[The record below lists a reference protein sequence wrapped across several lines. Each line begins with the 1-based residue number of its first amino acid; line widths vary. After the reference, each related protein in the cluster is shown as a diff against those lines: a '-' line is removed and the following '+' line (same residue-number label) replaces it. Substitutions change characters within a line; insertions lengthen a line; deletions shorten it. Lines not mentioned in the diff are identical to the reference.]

1 MSTTVSV
8 GNGSTV
14 VKESQ
19 LEIDAEQEKT
29 WAKLSSV
36 IGYPSDWMRLI
47 RSDLQGQGKSWNW
60 KPSTEQVQ
68 PPENNPLE
76 RGGEALLIIN
86 AKTPSKAIS
95 NMLLLAER
103 SNANLSVVYT
113 EMPPKMAEYK
123 TAAEVDLEFLNGL
136 ESGRSKLAKLE
147 KEAKYIGVKVNT
159 SFVWAESI
167 DSITKNARA
176 DLIINETV

>member
-19 LEIDAEQEKT
+19 LKIDTEQERA

-36 IGYPSDWMRLI
+36 IGYPSDWMSII
-47 RSDLQGQGKSWNW
+47 RSGLQEQGKSWHW
-60 KPSTEQVQ
+60 KLDNTQVQ
-68 PPENNPLE
+68 LPKSKPLE
-76 RGGEALLIIN
+76 RGEALLIIN
-86 AKTPSKAIS
+86 AKTSSKAIS
-95 NMLLLAER
+95 NMLLLAEN

-113 EMPPKMAEYK
+113 EKPPTMAEFK
-123 TAAEVDLEFLNGL
+123 TPSEVDQDFLNGL
-136 ESGRSKLAKLE
+136 ESGRSKLAKIE
-147 KEAKYIGVKVNT
+147 KEAKHIGVNVKT
-159 SFVWAESI
+159 SFIWAESI
-167 DSITKNARA
+167 DAITKNARA